1 MSYIETISYGFKK
14 EATNFEEVSPQ
25 TYYDY
30 NFTLRNI
37 PTSYMD
43 TKPLLKLFEK
53 FLPKTYWITG
63 SLGAS
68 ERKSGYTL
76 SLDDVDLKRVTE
88 VLFET
93 TINDKWKFITI
104 ASMLGFKITPTID
117 FIKEWINT
125 YNEEEYD
132 LEDNKFLEFLLPFT
146 KSFGKLVSFNNT
158 EEGNESFDHVYLSTR
173 LLFDKDKTFTEII
186 NTNAFNNYFK
196 LDLSMNELKLLALLI
211 DNIWKYGQE
220 SLPVIEKLTG
230 NDLYEI
236 IEKYKIINVSPGLT
250 NSFLNNVLNNK
261 TLSDS
266 EINEIVKKIKQEIEK
281 GKDSDYAEEYKKLR
295 LYGKVQLRGLTFFDK
310 DTLEQALNIAKDM
323 EDKDFIYYLLTED
336 TLSYIASVYGLETT
350 VRVYEVFRKIIKK
363 PVGSNDW
370 NLSSLSLVDMGKWF
384 DEIMR
389 EDYDS
394 MDFETRF
401 LLFPDSS
408 YTLEQKLFNVEIQ
421 GFA

>member
-14 EATNFEEVSPQ
+14 EATNFEEVSSQ

-76 SLDDVDLKRVTE
+76 SLDNVDLKRVTE

-132 LEDNKFLEFLLPFT
+132 LEDNMFLEFLLPFT
-146 KSFGKLVSFNNT
+146 KSFGKLVSFDHT
-158 EEGNESFDHVYLSTR
+158 EESNESFDHVYLSTR

-186 NTNAFNNYFK
+186 NSNAFNNYFK
-196 LDLSMNELKLLALLI
+196 LDLSMNELKLLVLLI

-266 EINEIVKKIKQEIEK
+266 EINEIVEKIKQEVMK

-295 LYGKVQLRGLTFFDK
+295 LHEKVQLRGLTFFDK
-310 DTLEQALNIAKDM
+310 DTLEQALIIAKDM
-323 EDKDFIYYLLTED
+323 EDKDFVYYLLTED

-370 NLSSLSLVDMGKWF
+370 SLSSLSLVDVGKWF

-421 GFA
+421 GF